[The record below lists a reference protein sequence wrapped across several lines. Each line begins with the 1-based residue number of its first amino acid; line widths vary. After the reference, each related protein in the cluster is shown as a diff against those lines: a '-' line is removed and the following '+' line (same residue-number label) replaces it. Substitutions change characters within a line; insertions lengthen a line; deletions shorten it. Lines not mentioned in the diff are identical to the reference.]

1 MIKDYNGWVNKET
14 WNINLV
20 FEELFRNMAEE
31 QTYDDIDHMADSFEQ
46 IVSELEF
53 DRLKEYTLAHT
64 AVGEYL
70 DRVSW
75 AEIASH
81 YFVEEEEEDVEEDND
96 SDYYTTVVD

>member
-1 MIKDYNGWVNKET
+1 MMILIIWLTLLNR
-14 WNINLV
+14 LC
-20 FEELFRNMAEE
+20 
-31 QTYDDIDHMADSFEQ
+31 
-46 IVSELEF
+46 ELEF